1 LEAKEARHLL
11 VRATNWVGDA
21 VMSIPA
27 LRALRARYA
36 EAHISVL
43 ARPWVAD
50 LYRRERFADQVLLY
64 EAGGGLRGWRDRWQ
78 RAREIRQLGFHAA
91 ILLTNS
97 LDAALFVRMAGIP
110 HRTGYN
116 LDGRGWLLTQA
127 VPPPRSGE
135 IPPAEKYYYLELL
148 RRAGILES
156 YPASAEDPIVLEGA
170 EEAAAM
176 GRERLRALGVGTA
189 PVIGVSPGATNSR
202 AKQWLPERFAV
213 SAGELAREM
222 AAQVAVFGSS
232 AELGLCEQVAD
243 ALRGQNLTVHNFA
256 GATTLAEFIELA
268 AAMTVYLTNDSGAMH
283 IASAL
288 NVPTVAIFGPTNEFG
303 TPPSG
308 SRAVVVREPVECMR
322 CMYRDCPIDHR
333 CMTLVSAE
341 QVTSAARRALQLT
354 ADR

>member
-1 LEAKEARHLL
+1 LKANAFGRLL

-27 LRALRARYA
+27 LRALRARYP
-36 EAHISVL
+36 EARISVL

-50 LYRRERFADQVLLY
+50 LYRRERFADEVLPY
-64 EAGGGLRGWRDRWQ
+64 EAGGGLRGWRYRWQ
-78 RAREIRQLGFHAA
+78 RAHEIRQLEFHAA

-97 LDAALFVRMAGIP
+97 FDAALFVRMAGIP
-110 HRTGYN
+110 HRTGYDR
-116 LDGRGWLLTQA
+116 DGRGWLLTQP
-127 VPPPRSGE
+127 VSPPRPGE
-135 IPPAEKYYYLELL
+135 IPAAEKYYYLELL
-148 RRAGILES
+148 RRAGILQS
-156 YPASAEDPIVLEGA
+156 YPASAEEPIVLEGA
-170 EEAAAM
+170 QQAAEM
-176 GRERLRALGVGTA
+176 GRERLRALGIPL

-202 AKQWLPERFAV
+202 AKQWLPERFAA

-222 AAQVAVFGSS
+222 AAQVVVFGSS
-232 AELGLCEQVAD
+232 AERGLCEHVAE
-243 ALRGQNLTVHNFA
+243 ALRRQSVPVHNFA

-288 NVPTVAIFGPTNEFG
+288 DVPTVAIFGPTNEFG

-308 SRAVVVREPVECMR
+308 SRAVVVREAVECMR
-322 CMYRDCPIDHR
+322 CMHRDCPIDHR
-333 CMTLVSAE
+333 CMTLVTAE

-354 ADR
+354 TGR